1 MEGML
6 MLKEMLNSEITIKR
20 GVLISLITA
29 LLLSMSMTGYLLI
42 MWDYGENV
50 IMMKPDN
57 EMVVIPEKEEEIE
70 KEEEKDKIK
79 VYVVGEVKNPSV
91 VTLEKGQI
99 IEDAVLLAGG
109 FTENADV
116 ENINLAYILT
126 ENVMLQIRGKKDVK
140 DEDGEGA

>member
-1 MEGML
+1 

-109 FTENADV
+109 
-116 ENINLAYILT
+116 IY
-126 ENVMLQIRGKKDVK
+126 RKC
-140 DEDGEGA
+140 